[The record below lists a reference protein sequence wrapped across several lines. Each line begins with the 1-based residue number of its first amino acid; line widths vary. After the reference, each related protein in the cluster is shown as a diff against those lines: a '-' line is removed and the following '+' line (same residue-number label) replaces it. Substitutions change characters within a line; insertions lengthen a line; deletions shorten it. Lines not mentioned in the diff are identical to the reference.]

1 MPLRGTFDR
10 RVESILET
18 AIINP
23 HSVLDYVRNGGGML
37 VCKLRVV
44 FFSPELVLVAVLVMS
59 LRVCDPG
66 STVLRM
72 VCGILVEGFLREQP
86 SNLISLAIG
95 QRTELAPL
103 ATVSIY

>member
-1 MPLRGTFDR
+1 VPLRGTFDR

-44 FFSPELVLVAVLVMS
+44 FFSPELVLVAV
-59 LRVCDPG
+59 CDPG

-86 SNLISLAIG
+86 SNLISLAIN